1 VARWSTI
8 ERDLRDEGYRYIAG
22 VDEVGR
28 GPLAGP
34 VVVCAVLMPPDQRA
48 IPGVADSKQLSAAVR
63 NRLAP
68 IIRARAL
75 AYSIAAASV
84 SEIERYNIL
93 GATALAIRRAATR
106 LRHPYDL
113 LLIDGKPIRQLGLD
127 HRAVVDADARC
138 YSVACASILAKVVRD
153 HLLERLARRYPVYAW
168 ERNAGYGTPAHLAGL
183 RIHGQTAH
191 HRSAFCKSALE
202 PRTADHKRS

>member
-1 VARWSTI
+1 MARWSTI
-8 ERDLRDEGYRYIAG
+8 ERDLRAEGYRYIAG

-34 VVVCAVLMPPDQRA
+34 VVVCAVVMPPDQRA
-48 IPGVADSKQLSAAVR
+48 ISGVADSKQLSAAER
-63 NRLAP
+63 QRLAP
-68 IIRARAL
+68 MIRARAL
-75 AYSIAAASV
+75 AYAIAAASV
-84 SEIERYNIL
+84 KEIERHNIL
-93 GATALAIRRAATR
+93 GATAVAIRRAAAR

-153 HLLERLARRYPVYAW
+153 HLLLKLASRYPVYAW
-168 ERNAGYGTPAHLAGL
+168 ERNAGYGTPAHLAGI

-191 HRSAFCKSALE
+191 HRSAFCRSALE
-202 PRTADHKRS
+202 GSAT